1 MPLTTNSF
9 RNAWM
14 AIVIAMAMLA
24 LPAFAQDPTGGAA
37 RRSAGAG
44 CRPRHGCCACGRVGA
59 RRCRH
64 RQPADSPE
72 ISVTGE
78 PPADTRALDETVQ
91 ELKKD
96 VVDLNKELF
105 VLEEE
110 LLFPANT
117 QVAVF
122 VSMDIG
128 EFFALDSLTLKIDN
142 KEVAN
147 YMYTPREAEALLK
160 GGVHRVYL
168 GNLKVGEH
176 QLVAFFAGKGPND
189 RDYKR
194 GANHQVREGRR
205 RQVPRAQDHRPP
217 AQGAARV
224 RDQGLGIGLRVTLK
238 RLIQIAVVCGAVG
251 ALAPALV
258 PQAMAAKK
266 EVDKLSPT
274 VVRDLH
280 FGDALFYY
288 YQAQDFEAITRL
300 QAYRAVGPHAASRCG
315 DRPAAR
321 RPLSIARPAQ
331 RGR

>member
-1 MPLTTNSF
+1 MPTTTNSL
-9 RNAWM
+9 RRARHVM
-14 AIVIAMAMLA
+14 AMAVAVAMATLA
-24 LPAFAQDPTGGAA
+24 LPAFAQDPQAPPPAEAA
-37 RRSAGAG
+37 AQDPA
-44 CRPRHGCCACGRVGA
+44 AV
-59 RRCRH
+59 
-64 RQPADSPE
+64 PADPAAADAAPADAAAAPAEGE
-72 ISVTGE
+72 IAVSGE

-176 QLVAFFAGKGPND
+176 QLVAFFAGKGPNNL
-189 RDYKR
+189 DYKR
-194 GANHQVREGRR
+194 GAN
-205 RQVPRAQDHRPP
+205 
-217 AQGAARV
+217 
-224 RDQGLGIGLRVTLK
+224 LK
-238 RLIQIAVVCGAVG
+238 FEKGVG
-251 ALAPALV
+251 AKYLELKITDR
-258 PQAMAAKK
+258 QRK
-266 EVDKLSPT
+266 
-274 VVRDLH
+274 
-280 FGDALFYY
+280 
-288 YQAQDFEAITRL
+288 AQPEFAIK
-300 QAYRAVGPHAASRCG
+300 
-315 DRPAAR
+315 DWE
-321 RPLSIARPAQ
+321 
-331 RGR
+331 